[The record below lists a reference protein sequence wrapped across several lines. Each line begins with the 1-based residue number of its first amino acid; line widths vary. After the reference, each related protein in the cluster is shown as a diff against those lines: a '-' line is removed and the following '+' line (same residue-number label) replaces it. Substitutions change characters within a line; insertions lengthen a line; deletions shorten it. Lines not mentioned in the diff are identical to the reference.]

1 MRLRDIPAVLRTA
14 AIGVAMAAAV
24 AAHAAAQ
31 GAVPGNPNLVDLEL
45 VLAID
50 VSRSVDWEEAN
61 LQRGGYI
68 SAFSNPLL
76 ITAIQ
81 EGYYGRIAVTVFE
94 WSSWGDT
101 NVVAPWMIVG
111 DMQSA
116 GTLVNRL
123 RETPVSF
130 GQRTSIST
138 AIEYGMALF
147 RQNNVEGDR
156 RVIDISG
163 DGHNNHGRHIND
175 AREEAVAAGITI
187 NGLPIINTNMG
198 PGTPP
203 LPDLDVYYK
212 ECVVGGPGSFV
223 VVAEGFEKFAEAVTR
238 KLILEVANLQ
248 PDGGMERFGDA
259 KIHRAQFLQQRPIA
273 PQNQAPLTYGPGCN
287 VMQGGGG
294 QQFPPGLFLP
304 LPAPR

>member
-1 MRLRDIPAVLRTA
+1 MRVRDIPAVARAA
-14 AIGVAMAAAV
+14 AISLMV
-24 AAHAAAQ
+24 AATLAADASAQ
-31 GAVPGNPNLVDLEL
+31 GNQNLVDLEL

-76 ITAIQ
+76 ISAIQ

-101 NVVAPWMIVG
+101 NIVAPWMIVG

-116 GTLVNRL
+116 RALVNLL

-138 AIEYGMALF
+138 AIEYGIALF
-147 RQNNVEGDR
+147 RQNNVDGDR

-187 NGLPIINTNMG
+187 NGLPIINTNPG

-212 ECVVGGPGSFV
+212 ECVIGGPGSFV

-248 PDGGMERFGDA
+248 PDGGIERFGDA
-259 KIHRAQFLQQRPIA
+259 KIHRAQFLQHLPLA
-273 PQNQAPLTYGPGCN
+273 PQNQAQLTYGPSCN
-287 VMQGGGG
+287 VTQGGGG
-294 QQFPPGLFLP
+294 QQFPPGLLLP
-304 LPAPR
+304 LAPR

>member
-1 MRLRDIPAVLRTA
+1 MRVRDIPAALRTA
-14 AIGVAMAAAV
+14 AAGLLAAAAL
-24 AAHAAAQ
+24 AADAGAQ
-31 GAVPGNPNLVDLEL
+31 AQNPNRVDLEL

-68 SAFSNPLL
+68 AAFSNPLL
-76 ITAIQ
+76 INAIQ

-101 NVVAPWMIVG
+101 HVVVPWMVVG

-116 GTLVNRL
+116 GALVNRL
-123 RETPVSF
+123 RDEPVSF

-138 AIEYGMALF
+138 AIEYGTALF

-187 NGLPIINTNMG
+187 NGLPIINTNPG

-248 PDGGMERFGDA
+248 PDGGMERFA
-259 KIHRAQFLQQRPIA
+259 PATLQRVQFLQRRPVT
-273 PQNQAPLTYGPGCN
+273 PQQDAPLKYGPDCN
-287 VMQGGGG
+287 VNQGGGG
-294 QQFPPGLFLP
+294 QQFPPGFFLP
-304 LPAPR
+304 LPTPR

>member
-1 MRLRDIPAVLRTA
+1 MSMRDIRTA
-14 AIGVAMAAAV
+14 ACAAALSLLL
-24 AAHAAAQ
+24 AAGLTGSVHAQAQ
-31 GAVPGNPNLVDLEL
+31 QRVDIEL

-50 VSRSVDWEEAN
+50 VSRSVDWDEAM

-101 NVVAPWMIVG
+101 HVVAPWMVVG

-116 GTLVNRL
+116 NSLVRRL
-123 RETPVSF
+123 RDEPVSF

-138 AIEYGMALF
+138 AIEYGMLLF
-147 RQNNVEGDR
+147 RTNNVEGDR

-175 AREEAVAAGITI
+175 VREEAIAEGITI
-187 NGLPIINTNMG
+187 NGLPIINTNVG

-203 LPDLDVYYK
+203 LPDLDAYYK
-212 ECVVGGPGSFV
+212 ECVVGGPGAFV
-223 VVAEGFEKFAEAVTR
+223 VVAEGFDKFAEAVTR
-238 KLILEVANLQ
+238 KLILEVAGLVPAN
-248 PDGGMERFGDA
+248 GIERFEQP
-259 KIHRAQFLQQRPIA
+259 KVQRAQFLQQRPMV
-273 PQNQAPLTYGPGCN
+273 PQQDGPLIYGPGCN
-287 VMQGGGG
+287 VTQGGG
-294 QQFPPGLFLP
+294 QQQLPPGLFLP
-304 LPAPR
+304 LPQLR